1 MNLSEKYAEK
11 KHTEQQEQEIKR
23 QKRVVDLSN
32 KIISTLS
39 DKDTIEAIENYLLEN
54 GSVSVTDFG
63 CLCQGGFCEWQKG
76 LDGLLRPLIQE
87 WELKGVLV
95 RPSLK
100 LDFHIKS
107 AGLSHYRSKMS
118 IEEIKKWNDSNK
130 K

>member
-1 MNLSEKYAEK
+1 MNLSEKYEEK
-11 KHTEQQEQEIKR
+11 IQIERQEKEILRKE
-23 QKRVVDLSN
+23 RVRNFAN
-32 KIISTLS
+32 KIINALS
-39 DKDTIEAIENYLLEN
+39 DKETIEAIENYLLEN
-54 GSVSVTDFG
+54 GSLSVTDFG

-87 WELKGVLV
+87 WELKGVVV